1 MSMNKK
7 IRVADY
13 IAQRSVEFGARHT
26 FLVTGGG
33 AMHLN
38 DALTRHKSLTPV
50 FFHHEQS
57 AAMAAESYYRLTN
70 RVVVLNVTTG
80 PGGINALNGVY
91 GAYMDSLALLVVS
104 GQVKNETYLKN
115 YKIKL
120 RQLGDQEVDIV
131 SMAQPITKYAVTLKK
146 PEEIKEILDKAFYF
160 LSNGRPGPVWVDVP
174 IDIQGSLID
183 PSKLKGFNG
192 DIKRLVND
200 SAVSD
205 NTKLELITKSNLND
219 KTFHIIF
226 EQLKKSKRPVI
237 FAGTGVSISKMNK
250 QFIELAKKL
259 KIPVVTGW
267 NAHDLIS
274 NKNYCY
280 AGKPGTVGDR
290 PGNFTVQNSDL
301 LIILGCRLN
310 IRQISYNWKSFAPKA
325 YKIMIDLDQAELDK
339 PTLIIDCKIK
349 ADLKIFIPLFL
360 KKIKDLNYVS
370 TKEHNKYL
378 KWCKERVIKYPVVL
392 PEYTNK
398 KNKKIN
404 PYSFI
409 EDLFKLLNKDDVVIT
424 GNGSACV
431 ITFQAAKIK
440 QGQRLYTNSG
450 SASMGYDLPA
460 SIGAAIAM
468 KGKKRV
474 ICLAGDG
481 SLMMNLQ
488 ELQTMQGYNLPVKVF
503 VLNNDGYVSI
513 KQTQEA
519 YFSDNVAG
527 VGPKS
532 GVTMPDFTAL
542 GNALNIPSIK
552 ITKSSQLS
560 STSFKKMLNNDKPG
574 IFEIVI
580 DPSQGFSPKLTSRKL
595 NDGTMV
601 SPSLH
606 DMSPFLDEDEL
617 AKNIL

>member
-1 MSMNKK
+1 
-7 IRVADY
+7 
-13 IAQRSVEFGARHT
+13 
-26 FLVTGGG
+26 
-33 AMHLN
+33 
-38 DALTRHKSLTPV
+38 
-50 FFHHEQS
+50 
-57 AAMAAESYYRLTN
+57 
-70 RVVVLNVTTG
+70 
-80 PGGINALNGVY
+80 
-91 GAYMDSLALLVVS
+91 MDSLSLLIIS
-104 GQVKNETYLKN
+104 GQVKNETYFKN

-131 SMAQPITKYAVTLKK
+131 SMVKPITKYAVTVKK
-146 PEEIKEILDKAFYF
+146 PEEIKEIMDKAIYL

-192 DIKRLVND
+192 DTKKLIND

-205 NTKLELITKSNLND
+205 NTKLELTTKSNLND
-219 KTFHIIF
+219 KTFRIIF
-226 EQLKKSKRPVI
+226 EQLKQSTKPVI
-237 FAGTGVSISKMNK
+237 LAGTGVSISKMNK
-250 QFIELAKKL
+250 QFIKLVKKL

-274 NKNYCY
+274 NDNNYY

-310 IRQISYNWKSFAPKA
+310 IRQVSYNWKDFAPKA
-325 YKIMIDLDQAELDK
+325 FKIMIDLDQAEMDK
-339 PTLIIDCKIK
+339 PTLNINYKIK
-349 ADLKIFIPLFL
+349 ADLKIFIPLFI
-360 KKIKDLNYVS
+360 KKIEDLNYV
-370 TKEHNKYL
+370 TTEDHNKYL

-392 PEYTNK
+392 PEYSNK
-398 KNKKIN
+398 KHKKIN
-404 PYSFI
+404 PYVFI

-460 SIGAAIAM
+460 AIGAAIAM
-468 KGKKRV
+468 KGKRRV

-488 ELQTMQGYNLPVKVF
+488 ELQTMKGYNLPVKVF
-503 VLNNDGYVSI
+503 ILNNDGYVSI

-527 VGPKS
+527 VGPES
-532 GVTMPDFTAL
+532 GVTMPDFTEL
-542 GNALNIPSIK
+542 GKILDIPSIK
-552 ITKSSQLS
+552 ITKSSELS
-560 STSFKKMLNNDKPG
+560 SKIFKKMLNNDKPG

-580 DPSQGFSPKLTSRKL
+580 DPGQKFSPKLTSRKL

-606 DMSPFLDEDEL
+606 DMSPFLDEAEL
-617 AKNIL
+617 AKNII

>member
-1 MSMNKK
+1 MNKK

-13 IAQRSVEFGARHT
+13 IAQRSVEAGAKHV

-38 DALTRHKSLTPV
+38 DALTRHESLTSV

-57 AAMAAESYYRLTN
+57 AAMAAESYYRLIN
-70 RVVVLNVTTG
+70 KIAILNVTTG

-91 GAYMDSLALLVVS
+91 GAYMDSLSMLVVS

-115 YKIKL
+115 YKLKL

-131 SMAQPITKYAVTLKK
+131 SMAQPITKYAVTVKN
-146 PEEIKEILDKAFYF
+146 PIEIKEVMDKAIYF
-160 LSNGRPGPVWVDVP
+160 LSNGRPGPVWIDVP
-174 IDIQGSLID
+174 IDIQSSLIELNE
-183 PSKLKGFNG
+183 LKGFDG
-192 DIKRLVND
+192 DVKKLIND
-200 SAVSD
+200 PAVSD
-205 NTKLELITKSNLND
+205 NTKLELSTKSNLND
-219 KTFHIIF
+219 KVFHMIL
-226 EQLKKSKRPVI
+226 EKLKNSKRPVI
-237 FAGTGVSISKMNK
+237 LAGTGVSISKMNK
-250 QFIELAKKL
+250 PFLQLIKKL
-259 KIPVVTGW
+259 KIPVATGW

-274 NKNYCY
+274 FDNRYY

-290 PGNFTVQNSDL
+290 PGNFAVQNSDL

-310 IRQISYNWKSFAPKA
+310 VRQISYNWKEFAPKA
-325 YKIMIDLDQAELDK
+325 FKIMIDLDRAEMDK
-339 PTLIIDCKIK
+339 PTLKINYKIK
-349 ADLKIFIPLFL
+349 ADLKIFIPLFS
-360 KKIKDLNYVS
+360 KKIEDLNYV
-370 TKEHNKYL
+370 TTEDHNKYL
-378 KWCKERVIKYPVVL
+378 KWCKERVNKYPVVL
-392 PEYTNK
+392 PEYSNK

-404 PYSFI
+404 PYVFI
-409 EDLFKLLNKDDVVIT
+409 EDLFKLLNKNDVVIT

-460 SIGAAIAM
+460 AIGAAIAM
-468 KGKKRV
+468 KGKRRV

-488 ELQTMQGYNLPVKVF
+488 ELQTMKGYDLPIKVF

-519 YFSDNVAG
+519 YFSDNIAG
-527 VGPKS
+527 VGPES
-532 GVTMPDFTAL
+532 GVTMPDFTEL
-542 GNALNIPSIK
+542 GKVLNIPSIK
-552 ITKSSQLS
+552 ITKLSQLS
-560 STSFKKMLNNDKPG
+560 STTFKNMLNNDKPG

-580 DPSQGFSPKLTSRKL
+580 DPNQGFSPKLTSRKL

-617 AKNIL
+617 AKNIF

>member
-1 MSMNKK
+1 
-7 IRVADY
+7 
-13 IAQRSVEFGARHT
+13 
-26 FLVTGGG
+26 
-33 AMHLN
+33 
-38 DALTRHKSLTPV
+38 
-50 FFHHEQS
+50 
-57 AAMAAESYYRLTN
+57 
-70 RVVVLNVTTG
+70 
-80 PGGINALNGVY
+80 
-91 GAYMDSLALLVVS
+91 
-104 GQVKNETYLKN
+104 
-115 YKIKL
+115 
-120 RQLGDQEVDIV
+120 
-131 SMAQPITKYAVTLKK
+131 
-146 PEEIKEILDKAFYF
+146 
-160 LSNGRPGPVWVDVP
+160 
-174 IDIQGSLID
+174 
-183 PSKLKGFNG
+183 
-192 DIKRLVND
+192 
-200 SAVSD
+200 
-205 NTKLELITKSNLND
+205 
-219 KTFHIIF
+219 
-226 EQLKKSKRPVI
+226 
-237 FAGTGVSISKMNK
+237 MNK

-301 LIILGCRLN
+301 LIVLGCRLN

-392 PEYTNK
+392 PEYKNK
-398 KNKKIN
+398 NNKKIN

-542 GNALNIPSIK
+542 GNTLNIPSIK

-560 STSFKKMLNNDKPG
+560 SSTFKKMLNNDKPG

-595 NDGTMV
+595 SDGTMV

-617 AKNIL
+617 AKNII

>member
-13 IAQRSVEFGARHT
+13 IAQRSVQVGAKHV

-38 DALTRHKSLTPV
+38 DALTRHKLLTPV

-57 AAMAAESYYRLTN
+57 AAMAAESYFRLIN
-70 RVVVLNVTTG
+70 RVAVLNVTTG

-91 GAYMDSLALLVVS
+91 GAYMDSLSMLVVS

-115 YKIKL
+115 YHIKL

-131 SMAQPITKYAVTLKK
+131 SMVQPITKYAVTVKK
-146 PEEIKEILDKAFYF
+146 PEEIREIMDKAIYF
-160 LSNGRPGPVWVDVP
+160 LSNGRPGPVWIDVP

-183 PSKLKGFNG
+183 PNKLKGFDGN
-192 DIKRLVND
+192 IKKLIND

-205 NTKLELITKSNLND
+205 NTKLELSTKSNLNE
-219 KTFHIIF
+219 KAFNVII
-226 EQLKKSKRPVI
+226 EQLRKSKRPVI
-237 FAGTGVSISKMNK
+237 LAGTGVSISKMNK
-250 QFIELAKKL
+250 QFLQLIKKL
-259 KIPVVTGW
+259 KLPVVTGW
-267 NAHDLIS
+267 NAHDLVS
-274 NKNYCY
+274 NENKYY

-290 PGNFTVQNSDL
+290 PGNFAVQNSDL
-301 LIILGCRLN
+301 LIVLGCRLN
-310 IRQISYNWKSFAPKA
+310 IRQISYNWKEFAPKA
-325 YKIMIDLDQAELDK
+325 FKIMVDLDQAELDK
-339 PTLIIDCKIK
+339 PTLQINQKIK
-349 ADLKIFIPLFL
+349 ADLKFFIPLFI
-360 KKIKDLNYVS
+360 KKIKELNYVS
-370 TKEHNKYL
+370 TKEHDKYL
-378 KWCKERVIKYPVVL
+378 KWCKEKVFKYPVVL

-404 PYSFI
+404 PYVFI
-409 EDLFKLLNKDDVVIT
+409 DDLFNLLNKDDVVIT

-431 ITFQAAKIK
+431 MTFQAAKIK

-468 KGKKRV
+468 KGKRV

-488 ELQTMQGYNLPVKVF
+488 ELQTMKGYNLPIKVF
-503 VLNNDGYVSI
+503 ILNNDGYVSI

-519 YFSDNVAG
+519 YFSDNVNG

-532 GVTMPDFTAL
+532 GVTMPDFTKL
-542 GNALNIPSIK
+542 GKALNISSIR
-552 ITKSSQLS
+552 ITKLSELS
-560 STSFKKMLNNDKPG
+560 STNFLKMFNNDESG

-580 DPSQGFSPKLTSRKL
+580 DPNQGFAPKLTSRKL
-595 NDGTMV
+595 DDGTMV

>member
-1 MSMNKK
+1 MNKK

-13 IAQRSVEFGARHT
+13 IAQRSVEFGVRHA

-38 DALTRHKSLTPV
+38 DALTRHKSLTPI

-57 AAMAAESYYRLTN
+57 AAMAAESYYRLIN
-70 RVVVLNVTTG
+70 RVVVLNVTAG

-91 GAYMDSLALLVVS
+91 GAYMDSLSLLIIS

-131 SMAQPITKYAVTLKK
+131 SMVKPITKYAVTVKD
-146 PEEIKEILDKAFYF
+146 PSEIKEIMDKAIYF

-183 PSKLKGFNG
+183 PNKLKGFDGN
-192 DIKRLVND
+192 IRKLIND
-200 SAVSD
+200 PAVSD
-205 NTKLELITKSNLND
+205 NTKLELLTKSNLND

-226 EQLKKSKRPVI
+226 EKLRKSTRPVI
-237 FAGTGVSISKMNK
+237 LAGTGVSISKMNK
-250 QFIELAKKL
+250 QFLQLIKKL

-267 NAHDLIS
+267 NAHDLLS
-274 NKNYCY
+274 NKNDYY

-301 LIILGCRLN
+301 LIVLGCRLN
-310 IRQISYNWKSFAPKA
+310 IRQISYNWKDFAPKA
-325 YKIMIDLDQAELDK
+325 FKIMIDIDQAELDK
-339 PTLIIDCKIK
+339 PTLKIDYKIK
-349 ADLKIFIPLFL
+349 TDLKIFIPLFI
-360 KKIKDLNYVS
+360 KKIQDLNYVS

-378 KWCKERVIKYPVVL
+378 KWCKEKVIEYPVVL

-404 PYSFI
+404 PYVFI
-409 EDLFKLLNKDDVVIT
+409 DNLFNLLNKDDVVIT

-468 KGKKRV
+468 KGKRV

-488 ELQTMQGYNLPVKVF
+488 ELQTMKGYNLPIKVF
-503 VLNNDGYVSI
+503 ILNNDGYVSI

-519 YFSDNVAG
+519 YFSDNIAG

-532 GVTMPDFTAL
+532 GVTIPDFTKL
-542 GNALNIPSIK
+542 GKALNISSIK
-552 ITKSSQLS
+552 ITKLSELS
-560 STSFKKMLNNDKPG
+560 STNFLKMLNNDKSA

-580 DPSQGFSPKLTSRKL
+580 NPNQGFSPKLTSRKL
-595 NDGTMV
+595 DDGTMV

-606 DMSPFLDEDEL
+606 DMSPFMDKDEL
-617 AKNIL
+617 AKNVFN

>member
-1 MSMNKK
+1 MNKK

-13 IAQRSVEFGARHT
+13 IAQRSVEFGVRHA

-57 AAMAAESYYRLTN
+57 AAMAAESYYRLIN
-70 RVVVLNVTTG
+70 RVVVLNVTAG

-91 GAYMDSLALLVVS
+91 GAYMDSLSLLIIS

-131 SMAQPITKYAVTLKK
+131 SMVKPITKYAVTVKD
-146 PEEIKEILDKAFYF
+146 PSEIKEIMDKAIYF

-183 PSKLKGFNG
+183 PNKLKGFDGN
-192 DIKRLVND
+192 IRKLIND
-200 SAVSD
+200 PAVSD
-205 NTKLELITKSNLND
+205 NTKLELLTKSNLND

-226 EQLKKSKRPVI
+226 EKLRKSTRPVI
-237 FAGTGVSISKMNK
+237 LAGTGVSISKMNK
-250 QFIELAKKL
+250 QFLQLIKKL

-267 NAHDLIS
+267 NAHDLLS
-274 NKNYCY
+274 NKNDYY

-301 LIILGCRLN
+301 LIVLGCRLN
-310 IRQISYNWKSFAPKA
+310 IRQISYNWKDFAPKA
-325 YKIMIDLDQAELDK
+325 FKIMIDIDQAELDK
-339 PTLIIDCKIK
+339 PTLKIDYKIK
-349 ADLKIFIPLFL
+349 TDLKIFIPLFI
-360 KKIKDLNYVS
+360 KKIQDLNYVS

-378 KWCKERVIKYPVVL
+378 KWCKEKVIEYPVVL

-404 PYSFI
+404 PYVFI
-409 EDLFKLLNKDDVVIT
+409 DNLFNLLNKDDVVIT

-468 KGKKRV
+468 KGKRV

-488 ELQTMQGYNLPVKVF
+488 ELQTMKGYNLPIKVF
-503 VLNNDGYVSI
+503 ILNNDGYVSI

-519 YFSDNVAG
+519 YFSDNIAG

-532 GVTMPDFTAL
+532 GVTIPDFTKL
-542 GNALNIPSIK
+542 GKALNISSIK
-552 ITKSSQLS
+552 ITKLSELS
-560 STSFKKMLNNDKPG
+560 STNFLKMLNNDKSA

-580 DPSQGFSPKLTSRKL
+580 NPNQGFSPKLTSRKL
-595 NDGTMV
+595 DDGTMV

-606 DMSPFLDEDEL
+606 DMSPFMDKDEL
-617 AKNIL
+617 AKNVFN

>member
-1 MSMNKK
+1 MNKK

-580 DPSQGFSPKLTSRKL
+580 DPSQGFSPKLSSRKL

>member
-13 IAQRSVEFGARHT
+13 IAQRSVQVGAKHV

-38 DALTRHKSLTPV
+38 DALTRHKLLTPV

-57 AAMAAESYYRLTN
+57 AAMAAESYFRLIN
-70 RVVVLNVTTG
+70 RVAVLNVTTG

-91 GAYMDSLALLVVS
+91 GAYMDSLSMLVVS

-115 YKIKL
+115 YHIKL

-131 SMAQPITKYAVTLKK
+131 SMAQPITKYAVTVRK
-146 PEEIKEILDKAFYF
+146 PEEIREIMDKAIYF
-160 LSNGRPGPVWVDVP
+160 LSNGRPGPVWIDVP

-183 PSKLKGFNG
+183 PNKLKGFDGN
-192 DIKRLVND
+192 IKKLIND

-205 NTKLELITKSNLND
+205 NTKLELSTKSNLNE
-219 KTFHIIF
+219 KAFNVII
-226 EQLKKSKRPVI
+226 EQLRKSKRPVI
-237 FAGTGVSISKMNK
+237 LAGTGVSISKMNK
-250 QFIELAKKL
+250 QFLQLIKKL
-259 KIPVVTGW
+259 KLPVVTGW
-267 NAHDLIS
+267 NAHDLVS
-274 NKNYCY
+274 NENKYY

-290 PGNFTVQNSDL
+290 PGNFAVQNSDL
-301 LIILGCRLN
+301 LIVLGCRLN
-310 IRQISYNWKSFAPKA
+310 IRQISYNWKEFAPKA
-325 YKIMIDLDQAELDK
+325 FKIMVDLDQAELDK
-339 PTLIIDCKIK
+339 PTLQINQKIK
-349 ADLKIFIPLFL
+349 ADLKFFIPLFI
-360 KKIKDLNYVS
+360 KKIKELNYVS
-370 TKEHNKYL
+370 TKEHDKYL
-378 KWCKERVIKYPVVL
+378 KWCKEKVFKYPVVL

-404 PYSFI
+404 PYVFI
-409 EDLFKLLNKDDVVIT
+409 DDLFNLLNKDDVVIT

-431 ITFQAAKIK
+431 MTFQAAKIK

-468 KGKKRV
+468 KGKRV

-488 ELQTMQGYNLPVKVF
+488 ELQTMKGYNLPIKVF
-503 VLNNDGYVSI
+503 ILNNDGYVSI

-519 YFSDNVAG
+519 YFSDNVNG

-532 GVTMPDFTAL
+532 GVTMPDFTKL
-542 GNALNIPSIK
+542 GKALNISSIR
-552 ITKSSQLS
+552 ITKLSELS
-560 STSFKKMLNNDKPG
+560 STNFLKMFNNDESG

-580 DPSQGFSPKLTSRKL
+580 DPNQGFAPKLTSRKL
-595 NDGTMV
+595 DDGTMV

>member
-1 MSMNKK
+1 MVMNTK
-7 IRVADY
+7 IRVSDY
-13 IAQRSVEFGARHT
+13 IAQRSVEFGIRHT

-38 DALTRHKSLTPV
+38 DSFTRHKLLTPV

-57 AAMAAESYYRLTN
+57 AAMAAESYFRLIN

-91 GAYMDSLALLVVS
+91 GAYMDSLSLLVVS

-131 SMAQPITKYAVTLKK
+131 SMAQPITKYAVTVKD
-146 PEEIKEILDKAFYF
+146 PSEIRVIMDKAIYF

-183 PSKLKGFNG
+183 PKKLKGFNG
-192 DIKRLVND
+192 DTKKLIND
-200 SAVSD
+200 PAVSD
-205 NTKLELITKSNLND
+205 NTKLELTTKSNLND
-219 KTFHIIF
+219 KAFHIIF
-226 EQLKKSKRPVI
+226 KQLKKSKRPVI
-237 FAGTGVSISKMNK
+237 LAGTGVSISKMNK
-250 QFIELAKKL
+250 QFLELAKKL

-274 NKNYCY
+274 NENYYY

-310 IRQISYNWKSFAPKA
+310 IRQISYNWKSFAPNA
-325 YKIMIDLDQAELDK
+325 FKIMIDLDQAELDK
-339 PTLIIDCKIK
+339 PTLKIDYKIK
-349 ADLKIFIPLFL
+349 TDLKIFIPLFI
-360 KKIKDLNYVS
+360 KKIQDLNYVS

-378 KWCKERVIKYPVVL
+378 KWCKEKVIEYPVVL
-392 PEYTNK
+392 PEYSNK

-404 PYSFI
+404 PYVFI
-409 EDLFKLLNKDDVVIT
+409 DNLFNLLNKDDVVIT

-431 ITFQAAKIK
+431 MTFQAAKIK

-468 KGKKRV
+468 KGKRV

-488 ELQTMQGYNLPVKVF
+488 ELQTMKGYNLPIKVF
-503 VLNNDGYVSI
+503 ILNNGGYVSI

-519 YFSDNVAG
+519 YFSDNVTG

-532 GVTMPDFTAL
+532 GVTMPDFTKL
-542 GNALNIPSIK
+542 GKALNIPSIR
-552 ITKSSQLS
+552 IANLSELS
-560 STSFKKMLNNDKPG
+560 STNFLELLNNDQSG

-580 DPSQGFSPKLTSRKL
+580 DPDQGFAPKLTSRKL
-595 NDGTMV
+595 DDGTMV